1 MSRPP
6 LSLIPGD
13 GPGPGVLRLRGR
25 VAIHTVPAPRPALY
39 DRTAETVETVAL
51 FLTPQE
57 VALIVGA
64 LTDRG
69 RGNSLRPGSQ
79 DHVVLAR
86 KVRVMVDGR
95 HPSFTDT
102 DSTPAHGTPRPG
114 AS

>member
-1 MSRPP
+1 MTRH
-6 LSLIPGD
+6 LTAIPGD
-13 GPGPGVLRLRGR
+13 GPGPGVLRLRPR
-25 VAIHTVPAPRPALY
+25 TRPNVPAPRPALY
-39 DRTAETVETVAL
+39 DRTTETVETVAL
-51 FLTPQE
+51 LLTPLE

-79 DHVVLAR
+79 PHVELAR

-102 DSTPAHGTPRPG
+102 DPTPAHGTPRPG